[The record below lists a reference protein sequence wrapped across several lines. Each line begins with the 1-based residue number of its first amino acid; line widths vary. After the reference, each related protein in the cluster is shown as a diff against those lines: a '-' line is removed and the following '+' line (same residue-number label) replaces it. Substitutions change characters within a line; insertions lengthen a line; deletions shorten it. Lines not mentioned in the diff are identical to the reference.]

1 MNVVRKSV
9 NIVDSCFQ
17 FTLLPFHDYFM
28 GCLKSRYLTKNRQG
42 VLEVFKCRVLT
53 ATVGHL

>member
-28 GCLKSRYLTKNRQG
+28 GCLKSRYLDQKPTRCLGSVQM
-42 VLEVFKCRVLT
+42 
-53 ATVGHL
+53 